1 MANEADTT
9 TTHPAKDPAA
19 LQREGTRQFDEAIAG
34 KGPAMPKSA
43 NATAH
48 RENEALLDKALKDS
62 FPASDPPA
70 PASPNA
76 SPGAPKGRESA

>member
-1 MANEADTT
+1 MADKADIDM
-9 TTHPAKDPAA
+9 THPAADPAA

-34 KGPAMPKSA
+34 KGPKMPPQSNAADEAM
-43 NATAH
+43 
-48 RENEALLDKALKDS
+48 LDKALKDT

-70 PASPNA
+70 PASPKA

>member
-1 MANEADTT
+1 MPDQSDID
-9 TTHPAKDPAA
+9 TTHPAADAAA

-34 KGPAMPKSA
+34 KGPAMPKMSDA
-43 NATAH
+43 ATH
-48 RENEALLDKALKDS
+48 RADEALLDKALKDS

>member
-1 MANEADTT
+1 MVDKADHDM
-9 TTHPAKDPAA
+9 THPGTDPAA

-34 KGPAMPKSA
+34 KGPAMPKQT
-43 NATAH
+43 NTAD
-48 RENEALLDKALKDS
+48 EAMLDKALKDT

-70 PASPNA
+70 PASPKT